1 MSLRKPNLLD
11 AFQASAP
18 EGRKAA
24 PRASGGAAAGPFAGE
39 GVKSAADIV
48 LPGSVPGGVRKGF
61 FARLAGDRV
70 VQLALVTAVLAVIVA
85 YWVGQ
90 HTGQSD
96 ALAEAPPEANPG
108 ALMPEKAPLP
118 RDPDLADANQRT
130 AAAGSTHD
138 EQFLDPA
145 NRFTVRVASF
155 SADEAGRRAAFEHRD
170 YLRGEGAPVIQPIQ
184 KGRTLVLCIGHEA
197 SMEGAQKLLGFAK
210 ALRGPK
216 GSKKPPYQDAYI
228 DNIDNVVARKK

>member
-1 MSLRKPNLLD
+1 MTLRKPNLLD

-18 EGRKAA
+18 EGRKS
-24 PRASGGAAAGPFAGE
+24 ASRSNGGAAAGPFAGE
-39 GVKSAADIV
+39 GYKGPADIV
-48 LPGSVPGGVRKGF
+48 LPAARKGF
-61 FARLAGDRV
+61 WERVLGERV
-70 VQLALVTAVLAVIVA
+70 VQLALLGSVLAVVAA
-85 YWVGQ
+85 YWFGQ
-90 HTGQSD
+90 RSAQPEP
-96 ALAEAPPEANPG
+96 LAQAAAEDNGG
-108 ALMPEKAPLP
+108 ALLPEKAAPP

-155 SADEAGRRAAFEHRD
+155 PADEAGKRAALEHRD

-184 KGRTLVLCIGHEA
+184 KGRMLVLCVGHEPG
-197 SMEGAQKLLGFAK
+197 MEEAKRLLSYAK
-210 ALRGPK
+210 GLRGPK